1 MRILGRLLQN
11 RRAGESSLAWHADG
25 LAAPDTIMLSSSD
38 FGADGPMPERTA
50 GKPVGSN
57 ISPALAW
64 SGVPVDAKEI
74 VIIIEDPDA
83 PLSRPFVHAVARLD
97 PTVVALAA
105 GDLNEGAPHEAGRGE
120 FGRRGYSGPRPVP
133 GHGPHSYVFQLF
145 ALDTE
150 VPGDDTLRPA
160 TVIDAMRGHVIAR
173 GRLTGTYER

>member
-1 MRILGRLLQN
+1 MRIFGRLLRN

-25 LAAPDTIMLSSSD
+25 LAAPDTVQLSSPD
-38 FGADGPMPERTA
+38 FDANGAMPERTA

-64 SGVPVDAKEI
+64 SGVPAEAKEL
-74 VIIIEDPDA
+74 VLVVEDPDA
-83 PLSRPFVHAVARLD
+83 PLNRPFVHAVARLD
-97 PTVVALAA
+97 PSIGAVAA
-105 GDLNEGAPHEAGRGE
+105 GDLNEGAPHQGGRGE

-145 ALDTE
+145 ALDTDIL
-150 VPGDDTLRPA
+150 GDDTLRPA
-160 TVIDAMRGHVIAR
+160 TVISAMKGHVIAR